1 MSSWSIAV
9 KTVGQSDFP
18 SPDFVI
24 QVQPDDDIT
33 TLYDQIEEFT
43 GLKASQQRLIYRGR
57 IIRGADS
64 ECDPVNDEPKV
75 KDVVGLA
82 DGQTIH
88 LVPRPEPPVVEAVT
102 PERSQVELPDA
113 NDVSMA
119 TRTRLAEAA
128 ESSSSAALLAAL
140 LGLSNVDDEESYD
153 ENLSVGQQLARL
165 RSARIRNRNRRPNHR
180 LTQFDL
186 EVPDPGSMEPVRQG
200 LMTLHTLLEG
210 SSCNQNSGRQF
221 YRGQWI
227 DCRDTVN
234 QWLEAT
240 VVEVLKPHQ
249 ILPRQVMSNPPDRN
263 LFPSYPT
270 TDPAV
275 SANDYEGR
283 MRLLL
288 EPADESPLDFDC
300 HFYKQRGN
308 NEGVHLLLVHY
319 NGWPHRWDEWIRS
332 DSERIRPFRTRT
344 RHPNTVSECSYF
356 GIGILLSKMLTI
368 LFQSPT
374 ACPTP
379 QSQFNSSPP
388 TNIKSEDDS
397 RDRAALLPELHR
409 VFSLVNDQMQR
420 IVETENVHEPS
431 RNINSAVPWLTGGIN
446 NELPGLASD
455 SANDIDRPF
464 FEDDEAGSVSRYEGF
479 SKGNEGTNIGS
490 MVHDQALKKKLQALV
505 PLLDRLGRALID
517 SAPHLSAY
525 AASLPDE
532 PIPEPERTGPGESNI
547 VYFDLDEEEEAV
559 PNLDVPTTGSLFSLM
574 PAGGMNGP
582 GSASSPTQIPEIDED
597 VHREPDYVDFVN
609 ATVNTSR
616 GEIRNRPGR
625 STSDEAGLLGAYL
638 AAASLSSLTNDE
650 DIEGNSNVSGL
661 AGLSRLLRQREVGPM
676 GGGGGIDIHIHAIV
690 TGPTIGGAGFALL
703 GDPQIA
709 APRPALFSS
718 HSRRSGFTETRIPV
732 AAPIDDEELGI
743 FADLYSENPSPVDLH
758 NGVLPAEIA
767 PVENFTTRPLDEI
780 ESLIESLTTE
790 GHVLSRPGRYFQQSR
805 STRTRPIPLPP
816 PPRRHGTMSRLF
828 RRFSR
833 RMNGNRSFQGF
844 S

>member
-57 IIRGADS
+57 IIRGADN
-64 ECDPVNDEPKV
+64 ECDSVKNEPKV

-88 LVPRPEPPVVEAVT
+88 LVPRPEPPGVAAVT
-102 PERSQVELPDA
+102 PERSQVEPPDA
-113 NDVSMA
+113 SDASMP

-140 LGLSNVDDEESYD
+140 LGLGNVDDEDTND

-165 RSARIRNRNRRPNHR
+165 RSARIRNRSRRPNHR

-210 SSCNQNSGRQF
+210 NSCNPNSGRQF

-240 VVEVLKPHQ
+240 VVEVLKPHE
-249 ILPRQVMSNPPDRN
+249 ILPRQVMNNPRDRN
-263 LFPSYPT
+263 LGPSYPT

-288 EPADESPLDFDC
+288 EPADESPLDFEC
-300 HFYKQRGN
+300 RFYKQRGN

-344 RHPNTVSECSYF
+344 RHPNT
-356 GIGILLSKMLTI
+356 
-368 LFQSPT
+368 SPT

-409 VFSLVNDQMQR
+409 IFSVVNHQMQR
-420 IVETENVHEPS
+420 IVETENLGEPS
-431 RNINSAVPWLTGGIN
+431 RNTNSDVPWLTGGIGN
-446 NELPGLASD
+446 DLPGLTSD
-455 SANDIDRPF
+455 SVDDIDRPF
-464 FEDDEAGSVSRYEGF
+464 FEDEAGSVSRYEGF
-479 SKGNEGTNIGS
+479 SKDHGGTNIGS
-490 MVHDQALKKKLQALV
+490 ITHDQALKKKLQELV

-532 PIPEPERTGPGESNI
+532 PIPEPERTAPGESNI
-547 VYFDLDEEEEAV
+547 VYFDLDEEDEAGQS
-559 PNLDVPTTGSLFSLM
+559 PDVRAAGSLFSLM
-574 PAGGMNGP
+574 PAGGTDDP
-582 GSASSPTQIPEIDED
+582 GSASSPSHIPEIDED

-609 ATVNTSR
+609 ASVNTTR
-616 GEIRNRPGR
+616 GDIRNRTGR
-625 STSDEAGLLGAYL
+625 SSSDEAGLLGAYL

-661 AGLSRLLRQREVGPM
+661 AGLSRLLRQREVGTM

-718 HSRRSGFTETRIPV
+718 HSRRSGITETRIPV

-743 FADLYSENPSPVDLH
+743 FADLYSENPSPVDLR
-758 NGVLPAEIA
+758 NGVLPAEVTPA
-767 PVENFTTRPLDEI
+767 ENFTTRPLDEI
-780 ESLIESLTTE
+780 ESLIESLTSE
-790 GHVLSRPGRYFQQSR
+790 GHVLSRPGRPFQQSR
-805 STRTRPIPLPP
+805 STRTRTIALPP
-816 PPRRHGTMSRLF
+816 PQPPRRYGTISRLF
-828 RRFSR
+828 RRLSR
-833 RMNGNRSFQGF
+833 RTNGNRPFQGL